1 LYRFVAADLARAR
14 TQKVGNTLIQSLQS
28 LTTRACTRIYQGSR
42 KQEWYAIT
50 GFYRHGFPAVVQQ
63 TFPLVIATTM
73 FIFGALVAWWYASQD
88 PGFMSLIV
96 PERKIDFPGA
106 R

>member
-1 LYRFVAADLARAR
+1 M
-14 TQKVGNTLIQSLQS
+14 
-28 LTTRACTRIYQGSR
+28 
-42 KQEWYAIT
+42 
-50 GFYRHGFPAVVQQ
+50 QQ
-63 TFPLVIATTM
+63 TFPLVIAITM
-73 FIFGALVAWWYASQD
+73 FILGALVAWWYASQD